1 MNTSY
6 ALLARSLQP
15 EIILADGAVLVIA
28 YDLLFGRRRPLASRL
43 NASLVLGSL
52 VLVAAFIASVLVGAI
67 GGFFADNFVIDS
79 FALATRGGVIVLA
92 LLTLGVAS
100 GAKVMRHPAEYVALI
115 LFATTGFT
123 LMAAANHLLIAFAA
137 LELASLSLYV
147 LAGFDKDRRE
157 SAEAGL
163 KYFLLGAMATA
174 FLLFGFSLIYGV
186 TGELALPRIAAV
198 LSLGGMSPL
207 LALALVMVLVAFGF
221 KAAAAPFHLWAP
233 DAYEGAP
240 TPSAALIASASKL
253 AGFTLFARLLWPG
266 LGALSGDPSH
276 AFNPGGWITIVALLS
291 GASLLLGNLAALAQ
305 TNLRRLLAYSAIAH
319 AGVMLLGVVTANFAG
334 PGPLFY
340 YLFTYGV
347 ATAGAFGVIAVLENN
362 GGCQKITDLAGLSRR
377 SPLLA
382 GALTIFI
389 LSLAGIPP
397 LAGFFGK
404 FTIFAMML
412 RIGGIASPT
421 GILTLFAIALSAVAL
436 YYYLIVLKQALVEPC
451 AKENATPIR
460 VSATTAATLFAA
472 AALIVMLGLAP
483 GLVLNLFAR

>member
-6 ALLARSLQP
+6 ALLARALQP

-28 YDLLFGRRRPLASRL
+28 YDLIFGRRRPLATRL
-43 NASLVLGSL
+43 NTSLLLGALTL
-52 VLVAAFIASVLVGAI
+52 VGALIASVLVGAI
-67 GGFFADNFVIDS
+67 GGFYGDNFVIDS

-100 GAKVMRHPAEYVALI
+100 GAKVMRNPAEYVALI

-174 FLLFGFSLIYGV
+174 FLLFGFSLIYGL

-198 LSLGGMSPL
+198 LALGGMSPL

-266 LGALSGDPSH
+266 LGELAGDPSQP
-276 AFNPGGWITIVALLS
+276 FNPGGWITIVALLS

-319 AGVMLLGVVTANFAG
+319 AGVMLLGVVIAVPAG

-404 FTIFAMML
+404 FTIFAMTL

-421 GILTLFAIALSAVAL
+421 GILTLLAIALSAVAL
-436 YYYLIVLKQALVEPC
+436 YYYLIVLKQALVEPS
-451 AKENATPIR
+451 TPARSTRIR
-460 VSATTAATLFAA
+460 VPVTAAITLLTA
-472 AALIVMLGLAP
+472 AALIVVLGLCP
-483 GLVLNLFAR
+483 SLVLGLF